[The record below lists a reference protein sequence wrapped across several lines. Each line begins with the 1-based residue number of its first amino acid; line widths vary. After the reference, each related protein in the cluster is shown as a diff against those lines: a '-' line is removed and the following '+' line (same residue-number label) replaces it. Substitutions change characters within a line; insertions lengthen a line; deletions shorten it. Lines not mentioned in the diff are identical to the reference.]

1 MIQDIPQIRIDNDYL
16 RINNVPVCKVLPG
29 NVLEFQDHN
38 RRKNRVIKGPLRVG
52 LLELVKAVAEQANR

>member
-1 MIQDIPQIRIDNDYL
+1 MLQDTPLIQIDNDYL

-38 RRKNRVIKGPLRVG
+38 RRKHRTIKGPLRVG
-52 LLELVKAVAEQANR
+52 LLELVRVIAEQAKL

>member
-1 MIQDIPQIRIDNDYL
+1 MQDIPQIRVDNDYL

-38 RRKNRVIKGPLRVG
+38 RRKCRVDRGPLRIG
-52 LLELVKAVAEQANR
+52 LLELVRAIAEQPK

>member
-1 MIQDIPQIRIDNDYL
+1 MLQDTPLIQIDNDFL

-38 RRKNRVIKGPLRVG
+38 RRKYRATRGPLRVG
-52 LLELVKAVAEQANR
+52 LLELVRVIAEQANQ

>member
-1 MIQDIPQIRIDNDYL
+1 MIQDIPQIRIDNDYV

-38 RRKNRVIKGPLRVG
+38 RRKNRVIKEPLRIG
-52 LLELVKAVAEQANR
+52 LLDLVRAIAEQAK